1 MRKYVINK
9 ELFYRFEPNF
19 DKEGVLI
26 LYFKNK
32 NKMFE
37 LSKPFYI
44 YLDSLDKELT
54 TEAILERFQNEYAHL
69 TLEEINNY
77 ITKMIDALLNLEAI
91 I

>member
-1 MRKYVINK
+1 
-9 ELFYRFEPNF
+9 
-19 DKEGVLI
+19 
-26 LYFKNK
+26 
-32 NKMFE
+32 MFE

-54 TEAILERFQNEYAHL
+54 TEAILERFQNEYVHL